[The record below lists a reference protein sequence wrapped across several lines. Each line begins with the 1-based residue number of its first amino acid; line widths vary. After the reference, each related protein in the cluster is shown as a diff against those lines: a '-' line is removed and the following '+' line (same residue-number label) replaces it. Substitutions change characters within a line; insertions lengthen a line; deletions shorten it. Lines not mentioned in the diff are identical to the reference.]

1 MDPVLDRV
9 ARGQHQ
15 DVGRRVAQAQPPQH
29 LETVDVRQADVEH
42 DQPVRRGAQRLVGL
56 EPCLGPIDRM
66 PRAGE
71 HAREPL
77 GEQRIVFDD
86 EDAHR
91 SLRFDSFH
99 LGHSGG
105 YVSKSSV
112 FSQRN
117 DSTRAYDRKPLGG
130 FPRSG
135 VQCSQFGQ

>member
-1 MDPVLDRV
+1 MDPVLDGV

-29 LETVDVRQADVEH
+29 LETVDVWQADVEH

-91 SLRFDSFH
+91 SLLFDRDWFDPGDSKARKLVGLSANRQHSF
-99 LGHSGG
+99 SGMTALARTI
-105 YVSKSSV
+105 VE
-112 FSQRN
+112 
-117 DSTRAYDRKPLGG
+117 P
-130 FPRSG
+130 
-135 VQCSQFGQ
+135 